1 MSDSIIIRSIEAKD
15 FVQWQ
20 LLWSDYNRFYGRNFL
35 APEVSQTTWSR
46 FFDVNVPVHA
56 LVAEK
61 NGMLVGLVHF
71 LFHYSTSRIELS
83 CYLQDL
89 YTNESMRGQGVG
101 SKLIQAVYNK
111 AKTAGSSRV
120 YWQTQENNAVARK
133 LYDNIAMHLGFIV
146 YSKEI

>member
-46 FFDVNVPVHA
+46 FFDINVPVHA

-71 LFHYSTSRIELS
+71 LFHYSNSRIELS
-83 CYLQDL
+83 
-89 YTNESMRGQGVG
+89 
-101 SKLIQAVYNK
+101 
-111 AKTAGSSRV
+111 
-120 YWQTQENNAVARK
+120 
-133 LYDNIAMHLGFIV
+133 
-146 YSKEI
+146 